1 MMFGKQKNRL
11 LTAGAAVAFLLSAG
25 SILGQGPPIN
35 TDTAF
40 VNGLEGAAFRTF
52 VFSVRRSG
60 LAGEGQDMV
69 DPLSREVSIYGVPIV
84 FPYEVVKNKLV
95 LAAGVPVLR
104 KEMELSEDGQ
114 RRTLSTSGF
123 GDAFIASKLLLVQRD
138 HQGRTT
144 RFAATGRIKLPTGKD
159 DETDDQGNLLPPPLQ
174 LGTGSVD
181 YAVGGVFTHVR
192 RRVGF
197 NADASY
203 HLRNEANGFSFGDS
217 LAYNLSLGYRLAP
230 LVYKVYPAKNHV
242 NAYIE
247 LNGEVSRKN
256 RAQGIDVPDSGGNLI
271 YWSPGIQIIPGGN
284 FLIEASLR
292 LPVVQGLNGTQLKFR
307 PGFNV
312 GLRWLLF

>member
-1 MMFGKQKNRL
+1 MFRTANRGFVKL
-11 LTAGAAVAFLLSAG
+11 LNLGLLAVCPLELRA
-25 SILGQGPPIN
+25 QGPPIN

-40 VNGLEGAAFRTF
+40 VNGLEGAAFRSF
-52 VFSVRRSG
+52 VFAVQRSG
-60 LAGEGQDMV
+60 LVRDGEQLS
-69 DPLSREVSIYGVPIV
+69 DPLDRDVSIYAVPIV
-84 FPYEVVKNKLV
+84 VPYEVVKNKLV

-104 KEMELSEDGQ
+104 KEMQLTEDG
-114 RRTLSTSGF
+114 RRRIFSTAGF
-123 GDAFIASKLLLVQRD
+123 GDAFVASKLLLMQRD
-138 HQGRTT
+138 REGQTT

-159 DETDDQGNLLPPPLQ
+159 DETDEEGNPLPPPLQ

-181 YAVGGVFTHVR
+181 YGVGGVFTHVR

-203 HLRNEANGFSFGDS
+203 HFRTEANGFSFGHS
-217 LAYNLSLGYRLAP
+217 LVYNISLGYRLAP
-230 LVYKVYPAKNHV
+230 RVYKVYPAKNHL

-247 LNGEVSRKN
+247 LNGQVSQKN
-256 RAQGIDVPDSGGNLI
+256 RARGVEVPDSGGNLM
-271 YWSPGIQIIPGGN
+271 YLSPGIQIIPGGN

-312 GLRWLLF
+312 GMRWLLF

>member
-1 MMFGKQKNRL
+1 MFRKQQKRL
-11 LTAGAAVAFLLSAG
+11 LTLVGAAALFLPAG
-25 SILGQGPPIN
+25 SILAQGPPIN

-40 VNGLEGAAFRTF
+40 VNGLEGAAVRSF
-52 VFSVRRSG
+52 VFSVQRSG
-60 LAGEGQDMV
+60 LVRDGEELS
-69 DPLSREVSIYGVPIV
+69 DPLDRDVSIYGVPIV

-104 KEMELSEDGQ
+104 KEMHLTEDGR

-138 HQGRTT
+138 REGRTT

-159 DETDDQGNLLPPPLQ
+159 DETDDEGNPLPPPLQ
-174 LGTGSVD
+174 LGSGSVD

-197 NADASY
+197 NTNASY
-203 HLRNEANGFSFGDS
+203 HLRTKANGFAFGDS
-217 LAYNLSLGYRLAP
+217 VVYNLALGYRLAP
-230 LVYKVYPAKNHV
+230 RVYKVYPAKNHL

-247 LNGEVSRKN
+247 LNGQSSQRN
-256 RAQGIDVPDSGGNLI
+256 RVRGIEAPNSGGTLI
-271 YWSPGIQIIPGGN
+271 YLSPGIQIIPGN
-284 FLIEASLR
+284 FIIEASLR
-292 LPVVQGLNGTQLKFR
+292 LPVVQGLNGTQLKFS

-312 GLRWLLF
+312 GIRWLLF